1 MTVPVLPA
9 VAAACALLIIA
20 IDPLW
25 VRARYIITV
34 IHEGGHGLAA
44 VLSGRRL
51 TGIRLHR
58 DTSGTTLSSGRRRGL
73 GLAFTAGAGYLAPPV
88 FGLAVAAQ
96 VRWGSPVYALA
107 ASLVLVAMVLLYV
120 RNFFGLLVVL
130 VCGLGLAALVWRA
143 PQQGQL
149 AACYA
154 IAWFL
159 VLGGLRD
166 TWALW
171 GVRRRGRR
179 TTDVDI
185 LARCT
190 LIPAV
195 VWNVFFI
202 VLCAAAAVLVAVI
215 LAADLQ

>member
-9 VAAACALLIIA
+9 VTAACALLIIA
-20 IDPLW
+20 VDPLW

-51 TGIRLHR
+51 AGIKLHR

-73 GLAFTAGAGYLAPPV
+73 GLAFTAGAGYLAPSV

-96 VRWGSPVYALA
+96 VHWGAPVYALA
-107 ASLVLVAMVLLYV
+107 AALVLTALVLVYV
-120 RNFFGLLVVL
+120 RNFFGVFIA
-130 VCGLGLAALVWRA
+130 GISGIALAALVWRTT
-143 PQQGQL
+143 PQTQL
-149 AACYA
+149 AACYV

-166 TWALW
+166 ACALW
-171 GVRRRGRR
+171 VVRRRGHR
-179 TTDVDI
+179 TTDADV

-190 LIPAV
+190 YIPAV

-202 VLCAAAAVLVAVI
+202 VLCAAAVI
-215 LAADLQ
+215 LAAGLLWDVT